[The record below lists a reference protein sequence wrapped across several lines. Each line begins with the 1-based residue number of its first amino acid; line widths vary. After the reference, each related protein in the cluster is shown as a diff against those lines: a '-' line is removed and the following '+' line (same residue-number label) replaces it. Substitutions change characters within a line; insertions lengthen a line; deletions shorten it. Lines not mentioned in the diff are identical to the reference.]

1 MDTKPPN
8 ISNYFKSLSQEAK
21 DLMGEIEDANDYIDI
36 YKLAFIGS
44 NKENFNFNIF
54 RMPLNFLL
62 DIYNGKISLK
72 EVEFKQRDLKKEID
86 ELQFNYK
93 SKTKK
98 EKEKINRVL
107 MQVNDLLEYKN
118 KIIDAF
124 KEGIFL
130 SKH

>member
-1 MDTKPPN
+1 
-8 ISNYFKSLSQEAK
+8 
-21 DLMGEIEDANDYIDI
+21 MGEIEDANDYIDI

-54 RMPLNFLL
+54 RMPLNFLS

-86 ELQFNYK
+86 ELHFNYK
-93 SKTKK
+93 SKNKK

-107 MQVNDLLEYKN
+107 MQANDLLEYKN